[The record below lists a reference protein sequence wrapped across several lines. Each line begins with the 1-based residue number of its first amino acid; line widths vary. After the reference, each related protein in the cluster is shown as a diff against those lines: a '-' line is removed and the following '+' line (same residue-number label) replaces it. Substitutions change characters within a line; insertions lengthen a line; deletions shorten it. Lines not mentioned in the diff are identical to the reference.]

1 LGTKVSS
8 ARSEIE
14 WGVASRP
21 APGQTLSGDT
31 HVVQIRD
38 RHVLL
43 AVVDGLGLGNEAA
56 IAANTAVSIMK
67 RYAADKVESLVNR
80 CHRSLMMSRGAVMT
94 LVSID
99 IDTRSLT
106 WLGVGNVEAAL
117 LRADPAVL
125 PSVERLQLH
134 GGLVG
139 YQMPILKASKLTI
152 ERNDLLVLTTDGI
165 GGDVTEG
172 ISREEPVQ
180 KIADSIIERHYKSN
194 DDALALVARYLGK
207 VHE

>member
-1 LGTKVSS
+1 LGTKATSEH
-8 ARSEIE
+8 SEIE
-14 WGVASRP
+14 WGVAIRA
-21 APGQTLSGDT
+21 APGQTVSGDAF
-31 HVVQIRD
+31 VVQR
-38 RHVLL
+38 RAGRVLL

-67 RYAADKVESLVNR
+67 RYAADKVDSLVNR

-94 LVSID
+94 LVSIET
-99 IDTRSLT
+99 DTRSLT

-117 LRADPAVL
+117 LRADPAAL
-125 PSVERLQLH
+125 PSIEKLQLH

-172 ISREEPVQ
+172 ISREEPVR
-180 KIADSIIERHYKSN
+180 KIADSIIERHAKSN